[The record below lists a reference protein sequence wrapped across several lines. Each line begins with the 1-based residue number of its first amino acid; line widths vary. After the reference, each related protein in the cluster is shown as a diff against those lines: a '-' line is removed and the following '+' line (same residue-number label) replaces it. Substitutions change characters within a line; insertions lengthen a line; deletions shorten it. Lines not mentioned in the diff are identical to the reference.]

1 MATLKYWFSKYSPTE
16 RLHLTL
22 DTGFVEKL
30 FEGQQS
36 ERNVWSHDEVL
47 AGKADAAISSD
58 FDGAV
63 LTELYDALAAYRAG
77 TLTPRDPEKS
87 KKK

>member
-1 MATLKYWFSKYSPTE
+1 MYSSYE

-36 ERNVWSHDEVL
+36 ERLVWSHDDVL
-47 AGKADAAISSD
+47 AGKADAAISSE
-58 FDGAV
+58 FNGAV
-63 LTELYDALAAYRAG
+63 LGELYKAIEDYRAG
-77 TLTPRDPEKS
+77 ALAPVTPRTPKS
-87 KKK
+87 KRKRA